1 MTTITLELPDDLAAQ
16 LKAYPVDLSELIQ
29 EALKSKLGNWP
40 QTPSGSG
47 ATPPI
52 YQEITN
58 FLASNPTLQ
67 EIHDFKISAV
77 AQEHLEGLLDK
88 NREDGLTPEENGEV
102 EKYLQYSH
110 VMTLLKA
117 SARRVLYA
125 HPE

>member
-16 LKAYPVDLSELIQ
+16 LKVDPADLPELIQ

-52 YQEITN
+52 YQEITH

-67 EIHDFKISAV
+67 DMVDFKISAS
-77 AQEHLEGLLDK
+77 AQEHLEELLDK
-88 NREDGLTPEENGEV
+88 NREEGLTPEEKGEV
-102 EKYLQYSH
+102 EKYLQYRH
-110 VMTLLKA
+110 VMILLKA
-117 SARRVLYA
+117 SARRVLNA
-125 HPE
+125 PPE

>member
-1 MTTITLELPDDLAAQ
+1 MTTLELLDNITAQ
-16 LKAYPVDLSELIQ
+16 LKVDPADLPELIQ
-29 EALKSKLGNWP
+29 EALKSKLENWP

-47 ATPPI
+47 ATQPI
-52 YQEITN
+52 YQEIIN

-67 EIHDFKISAV
+67 EIVDFKISTA
-77 AQEHLEGLLDK
+77 AQGHLEELLDK
-88 NREDGLTPEENGEV
+88 NREEGLTPEENGEV

-117 SARRVLYA
+117 RARRVLQA